1 MLSSG
6 NVLELPCE
14 QSHWNSR
21 VHNSVVQF
29 SSCDVNE
36 ALLDSTC
43 DGQRSSDDLGQFN
56 TRRSP
61 LCHRCKN
68 VFYFFLFW
76 SLFYVFNFFYI
87 PNVFFILKNVGK
99 VQSGKQINKKHFQIT
114 AVLK

>member
-6 NVLELPCE
+6 NVRELPCE

-21 VHNSVVQF
+21 VHNSAVQF

-43 DGQRSSDDLGQFN
+43 DGQRSSDDLDQFN

-61 LCHRCKN
+61 LCHRYKKT
-68 VFYFFLFW
+68 FLRFLFW
-76 SLFYVFNFFYI
+76 SRFLRFQRFFNI
-87 PNVFFILKNVGK
+87 PNVFFILKK
-99 VQSGKQINKKHFQIT
+99 RWQSSERQ
-114 AVLK
+114 AD